1 MAVGRDTGEVE
12 EMAVGRGHRR
22 EAASVGAVGALERDG
37 IKMRSC
43 RCEGG
48 RQKKEVGAPG
58 RPKENGGRAYAL
70 PPFVMRGC
78 ALLRL
83 PDQNTITARETRCLL
98 LRLVPCLSL
107 FIKSTHDAWLMKRGF
122 WSPVDDQ

>member
-48 RQKKEVGAPG
+48 RQKKEVGARWLWAEKLTG

-70 PPFVMRGC
+70 PPFVMRGY

-98 LRLVPCLSL
+98 LRLIPYLSL
-107 FIKSTHDAWLMKRGF
+107 S
-122 WSPVDDQ
+122 